1 MEYTQ
6 INIRTDDA
14 LDQKLNDMIGS
25 FEQLLAEL
33 RMKQVPDA
41 IVQSI
46 NAEIHAI
53 NSFSGT
59 SSAHRKMMRKVQ
71 LNVLKILEK
80 ELRLVIKNHYRNMWL
95 VLGMTAFGLPIGVAF
110 GISIGNIGL
119 LGVGMPIGMA
129 IGIAVGIG
137 LDNKALQEGRQLDVE
152 LKY

>member
-6 INIRTDDA
+6 LNIRTDDA

-33 RMKQVPDA
+33 RMNQVPDA
-41 IVQSI
+41 IVQLV
-46 NAEIHAI
+46 NAEINTI

-59 SSAHRKMMRKVQ
+59 SKAHSKQFRKMQ
-71 LNVLKILEK
+71 QNVLKILEK

-137 LDNKALQEGRQLDVE
+137 LDNKALQEGRQFNVE